1 MALANGTSC
10 IHDLCPARLRKYGRL
25 GENAMAMAHFM
36 RLVEYKTIL
45 ADRYRSAFALR
56 RQRDHRYCLNDRS
69 HNQTKS
75 LLLSSPSSL
84 AITRQLE
91 SINVQQNISTDWAHS
106 KPPPRYAVSSAADK
120 GISLLQILGDGWLGW
135 AISCRQILARPV
147 G

>member
-1 MALANGTSC
+1 MT
-10 IHDLCPARLRKYGRL
+10 
-25 GENAMAMAHFM
+25 MAHFM
-36 RLVEYKTIL
+36 RLVFNKTIL

-56 RQRDHRYCLNDRS
+56 RQRNHRYCLNDRS
-69 HNQTKS
+69 HNHTKS

-106 KPPPRYAVSSAADK
+106 KPPPRYTVSSAADK
-120 GISLLQILGDGWLGW
+120 GISLLRILGDGWVGW
-135 AISCRQILARPV
+135 AISCRQILASPV